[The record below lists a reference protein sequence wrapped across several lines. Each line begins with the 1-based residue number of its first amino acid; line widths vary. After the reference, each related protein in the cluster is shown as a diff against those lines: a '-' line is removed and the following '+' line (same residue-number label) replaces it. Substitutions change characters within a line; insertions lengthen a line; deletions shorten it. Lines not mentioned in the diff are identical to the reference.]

1 MERAPSVCQAPLRVF
16 HIRCSHWTWLCKV
29 GSFPTSL
36 PMRGRNPVRLCDNLG
51 TQIQGGDRRGAG
63 EEDSRPWVWG
73 LVRPERGTGRQSR
86 KLQTCSGAPRKLQG
100 VVWLCL
106 VCGVYILQFHLL
118 EEEGLGS
125 LPWTHISKRTAS
137 PVQPNTHLCKM
148 PLGTQN
154 TPDVYQGDTPGKDL
168 VLEAALSFANVSGH
182 QNVAWN

>member
-1 MERAPSVCQAPLRVF
+1 
-16 HIRCSHWTWLCKV
+16 
-29 GSFPTSL
+29 
-36 PMRGRNPVRLCDNLG
+36 MRGRNPVRLCDNLG

-125 LPWTHISKRTAS
+125 LP
-137 PVQPNTHLCKM
+137 
-148 PLGTQN
+148 
-154 TPDVYQGDTPGKDL
+154 
-168 VLEAALSFANVSGH
+168 
-182 QNVAWN
+182 